1 MAFNINE
8 IKSQLTFGG
17 ARQNLFQ
24 VRLSNPGNSVA
35 DLKSPF
41 LIQAASLPASNLG
54 TIQVPYFGRFI
65 KLAGDRIFDP
75 WAVTVMNDEDFLIRN
90 ALEEWSNKINRF
102 QGNVREL
109 INYKSDAEVVQ
120 YAKDGTEIRTY
131 KFVGLYPSV
140 IGAIELGWDQ
150 NDAIEIFPVE
160 FQYDY
165 WVVSGGTTGNA
176 GGQ

>member
-8 IKSQLTFGG
+8 MKSQLAFGG

-24 VRLSNPGNSVA
+24 VRLTNPGNGTA
-35 DLKSPF
+35 DLKAPF
-41 LIQAASLPASNLG
+41 MIQAASLPASNLG

-65 KLAGDRIFDP
+65 KLAGDRVYDP
-75 WAVTVMNDEDFLIRN
+75 WAVTVINDEDFLIRN
-90 ALEEWSNKINRF
+90 AMEEWSNRINRF

-109 INYKSDAEVVQ
+109 LQYKSDAEVTQ
-120 YAKDGTEIRTY
+120 YSKDGRALRTY
-131 KFVGLYPSV
+131 KFVGVWPSIV
-140 IGAIELGWDQ
+140 SAIDLGWDQ
-150 NDAIEIFPVE
+150 NDAIELFPVE

-165 WVVSGGTTGNA
+165 WYVSEGTTGNA